1 MDAVDVAFLTVVLI
15 AFAGFVVSV
24 AYGNW
29 VTGGGKKRG

>member
-1 MDAVDVAFLTVVLI
+1 MDAIDVAFLTVVLV

-29 VTGGGKKRG
+29 VSGGDQTRR